1 MNIANL
7 LLRAGR
13 ARAERPAL
21 VVGTDRVAD
30 YGALVRRV
38 AAIAGGLG
46 ATFGL
51 EPGSRVA
58 LVMRNCPAFVESL
71 FACWHGGWVAVPINA
86 KLHPREIAF
95 ILAHSGA
102 RVCFAGGDLAPRIAA
117 LRPEL
122 PDLRAVVTVEDADYA
137 KLAAA
142 EPAPIA
148 TRAPE
153 DTAWLFYTS
162 GTTGRPKGA
171 MLSHRNLLAMTT
183 SYFVDVDRIAE
194 DACIIH
200 AAPMSHGSGMYIL
213 PHVAAAAK
221 QVVPTS
227 GGFEPDEVFAL
238 IAAHPGASLFAAP
251 TMVRRLVDS
260 AAAGANTRNLK
271 TIVYGGGP
279 MYVEDCKRA
288 MAVLGNKLAQIY
300 GQGESPMTI
309 TALSK
314 ARHAETAH
322 PRYEQRL
329 ASVGTAHTVVE
340 VAVADADDRLL
351 PPGELGE
358 VLVHGDSVMSGYWG
372 DPEAS
377 ARTLRGGWLHT
388 GDVGVFDADGFLT
401 LKEPVQRP
409 DHQRRQQ
416 HLSARGRGGAAA
428 PPRRRRGRGD
438 RRGGSRL
445 GRDRRRLRRRC
456 GGRPGRAVGDRCA
469 VPRSPRPLQASET
482 LCLHRLLAEE
492 QLRQGA
498 EDGAAGAARKGKG
511 GGELN
516 GRQARGQGRDRH
528 RLRLGRAG
536 LGQRQGDLGAVRAR
550 RGADLRRRPHPRGRG
565 RDPSHHRRRGR
576 RLPHAYRRRRRC
588 RPGRRNRHRLP
599 RCVRANRCPRQ
610 QRRHRPRRRPRR
622 ARRARLGRGDDG
634 QREERLSDLPP
645 GAPGHGTAGRGRHR
659 QQCVDRRVGMVRRQL
674 RSLRHDQGRHGLHDA
689 QHRHP
694 ICA

>member
-71 FACWHGGWVAVPINA
+71 FACWHGGWVAVPVNA

-102 RVCFAGGDLAPRIAA
+102 RVCFAGSDLAPRIAA

-122 PDLRAVVTVEDADYA
+122 PDLRAVVAVEDADYA

-194 DACIIH
+194 DDCIIH

-221 QVVPTS
+221 QVVPAS

-238 IAAHPGASLFAAP
+238 IETHPGASLFAAP

-260 AAAGANTRNLK
+260 AAATSADSRNL
-271 TIVYGGGP
+271 
-279 MYVEDCKRA
+279 
-288 MAVLGNKLAQIY
+288 
-300 GQGESPMTI
+300 
-309 TALSK
+309 
-314 ARHAETAH
+314 
-322 PRYEQRL
+322 
-329 ASVGTAHTVVE
+329 
-340 VAVADADDRLL
+340 
-351 PPGELGE
+351 
-358 VLVHGDSVMSGYWG
+358 
-372 DPEAS
+372 
-377 ARTLRGGWLHT
+377 
-388 GDVGVFDADGFLT
+388 
-401 LKEPVQRP
+401 
-409 DHQRRQQ
+409 
-416 HLSARGRGGAAA
+416 
-428 PPRRRRGRGD
+428 
-438 RRGGSRL
+438 
-445 GRDRRRLRRRC
+445 
-456 GGRPGRAVGDRCA
+456 
-469 VPRSPRPLQASET
+469 
-482 LCLHRLLAEE
+482 
-492 QLRQGA
+492 
-498 EDGAAGAARKGKG
+498 
-511 GGELN
+511 
-516 GRQARGQGRDRH
+516 
-528 RLRLGRAG
+528 
-536 LGQRQGDLGAVRAR
+536 
-550 RGADLRRRPHPRGRG
+550 
-565 RDPSHHRRRGR
+565 
-576 RLPHAYRRRRRC
+576 
-588 RPGRRNRHRLP
+588 
-599 RCVRANRCPRQ
+599 
-610 QRRHRPRRRPRR
+610 
-622 ARRARLGRGDDG
+622 
-634 QREERLSDLPP
+634 
-645 GAPGHGTAGRGRHR
+645 
-659 QQCVDRRVGMVRRQL
+659 
-674 RSLRHDQGRHGLHDA
+674 
-689 QHRHP
+689 
-694 ICA
+694 